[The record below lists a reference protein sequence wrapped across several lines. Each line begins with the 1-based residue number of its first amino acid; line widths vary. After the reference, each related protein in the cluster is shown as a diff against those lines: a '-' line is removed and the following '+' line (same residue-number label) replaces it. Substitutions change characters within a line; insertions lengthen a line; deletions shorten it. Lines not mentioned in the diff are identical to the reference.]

1 MFIQIIFLAHKPKDV
16 DNKIRENVKTIYV
29 TSMNTQLFFDDL
41 NESYA
46 LNLPLSQFFDLK
58 YGIIEIN
65 IGKRTFIVY
74 DKDLSVIF
82 DSNTTMRVVTP
93 SFNISKY
100 LNVSKFTEK
109 EKNEII
115 LFLER
120 ESRNSINI
128 TDETFVFYLNYYLIQ
143 VLKQEPNFSKLKKL
157 VTDSKNIFTIR
168 EAAESF
174 SESVTSV
181 KPVITTLSQIKQ
193 TFS

>member
-1 MFIQIIFLAHKPKDV
+1 
-16 DNKIRENVKTIYV
+16 
-29 TSMNTQLFFDDL
+29 
-41 NESYA
+41 
-46 LNLPLSQFFDLK
+46 
-58 YGIIEIN
+58 
-65 IGKRTFIVY
+65 
-74 DKDLSVIF
+74 
-82 DSNTTMRVVTP
+82 MRAVTP
-93 SFNISKY
+93 GFNISKY

-181 KPVITTLSQIKQ
+181 KPVITTLSQIKH